1 MTDDAIPPDEAAV
14 MALTAP
20 VATLAAPVATH
31 PPITH
36 PAGVLMPPTRH
47 RGAAR
52 RNAKAKPKRA
62 PTRYR
67 NAGPTP
73 PLRPS
78 LARAKEPPPPSK
90 KETFINLVET
100 LIGAGATSLAG
111 AYAVRWGLHPDLVSV
126 GLGAIGGYAAVQ
138 SAKERSRHVAAGAA
152 SAAGSQLVLRVLN
165 PPKPA
170 AAPAA
175 PAHAPPP
182 QTTQNQ
188 PPAGLRKADLGAL
201 PPGMLDAAFER
212 ARSELAVAGDGYPAG
227 YEHHQFHHGPVMP

>member
-1 MTDDAIPPDEAAV
+1 MTDDTMPPDDAAV

-31 PPITH
+31 PPTMH

-47 RGAAR
+47 RGAR

-73 PLRPS
+73 PLRSS
-78 LARAKEPPPPSK
+78 LAKAKEPPPPSK
-90 KETFINLVET
+90 KETFVNLVET
-100 LIGAGATSLAG
+100 LIGAGATSFAG

-126 GLGAIGGYAAVQ
+126 GLAAIGGYAAVQ
-138 SAKERSRHVAAGAA
+138 SDKERNRHVASGAA
-152 SAAGSQLVLRVLN
+152 SAAGSQLVLRWLN
-165 PPKPA
+165 PPKP
-170 AAPAA
+170 APAA

-182 QTTQNQ
+182 QTAQSQ
-188 PPAGLRKADLGAL
+188 PPAGMRKADLGTL

-212 ARSELAVAGDGYPAG
+212 ARSELAVSGDGYPSG
-227 YEHHQFHHGPVMP
+227 HEHHQFHHGPVMP